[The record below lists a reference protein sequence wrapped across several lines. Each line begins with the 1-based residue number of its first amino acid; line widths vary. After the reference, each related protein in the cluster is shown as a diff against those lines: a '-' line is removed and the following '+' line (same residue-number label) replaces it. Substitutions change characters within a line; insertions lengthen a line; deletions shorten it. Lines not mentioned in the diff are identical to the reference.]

1 MIYDCIIIGTGPA
14 GISAAL
20 TLKVHGKSFLLLG
33 SKNLSEKINKAE
45 KVLNY
50 PGLPS
55 VSGKQLVEALKSH
68 LNKMNIEITDKM
80 ATSVIKMGDNYAV
93 TAQTDFYEAK
103 TLILAAGVISA
114 ALVEN
119 ENALLGRGVSYC
131 ATCDG
136 GLYKGKKIAVICTDP
151 RFEHEVKYL
160 SELAETLYFFPSYKT
175 SDNKLEENVKMP
187 GSFPVSA
194 EGGDRLSGLLLK
206 NGERIEVSGLFCLRD
221 CIAPNTLFPDLEVNE
236 GHIVTDRGMRTNL
249 KGCFACGDCT
259 GRPYQYVKAAGE
271 GNVAALGAVEM
282 LDSQL

>member
-20 TLKVHGKSFLLLG
+20 TLKTHGKKFLIFG
-33 SKNLSEKINKAE
+33 SKNLSEKINRAE

-50 PGLPS
+50 PGLPA
-55 VSGKQLVEALKSH
+55 VSGKELSDALKAH
-68 LNKMNIEITDKM
+68 LDQMNIEITDKM
-80 ATSVIKMGDNYAV
+80 VTSVIKMGDNYAV
-93 TAQTDFYEAK
+93 TAQTDFFEAK
-103 TLILAAGVISA
+103 TLILATGVTSA

-119 ENALLGRGVSYC
+119 ESALLGRGVSYC

-136 GLYKGKKIAVICTDP
+136 GLYKGKKIAVICTNQ

-160 SELAETLYFFPSYKT
+160 SDLAETVYFFPTYKN
-175 SDNKLEENVKMP
+175 SGNELGENVKMP

-194 EGGDRLSGLLLK
+194 KGEDRLSGIQLK
-206 NGERIEVSGLFCLRD
+206 NGENIEVSGLFCLRD
-221 CIAPNTLFPDLEVNE
+221 CIAPNMLLSGMEVSE
-236 GHIVTDRGMRTNL
+236 GHIVTDKGMRTNF

-271 GNVAALGAVEM
+271 GNVAALGAIEM
-282 LDSQL
+282 LDS

>member
-20 TLKVHGKSFLLLG
+20 TMKIHEKSFLLLG

-45 KVLNY
+45 KILNY

-55 VSGKQLVEALKSH
+55 VSGKELSEAFKSH
-68 LNKMNIEITDKM
+68 LDEMNIEITDKM
-80 ATSVIKMGDNYAV
+80 ATSVLKMGENYAV
-93 TAQTDFYEAK
+93 TAQTNFFEAK
-103 TLILAAGVISA
+103 TVILATGVTSA
-114 ALVEN
+114 ASVKN
-119 ENALLGRGVSYC
+119 ENGFLGKGVSYC

-136 GLYKGKKIAVICTDP
+136 GLYKGKKIAVICTNP

-160 SELAETLYFFPSYKT
+160 SEIAETLYFFPSYKRET
-175 SDNKLEENVKMP
+175 SDFADNVIMT

-194 EGGDRLSGLLLK
+194 EGDKRLSELLLK
-206 NGERIEVSGLFCLRD
+206 NGERLEVSALFCLRD
-221 CIAPNTLFPDLEVNE
+221 CIAPDTLLAGLEIKD

-259 GRPYQYVKAAGE
+259 GRPYQYADRKSV
-271 GNVAALGAVEM
+271 V
-282 LDSQL
+282 